1 MDVLIISEKKMAGLA
16 SDKSIELLLKE
27 MKLDVS
33 LYSGVADKK
42 KAAGFILGMC
52 FVRFDPRFRE
62 QLRSQLKVY
71 AFCAT
76 LKNIGFTNQARE
88 MQSYQRLAMSLLFV
102 MDKIIID
109 PESYPFALSEVEF
122 ATYATQIF
130 GGEIQNIQSTYHA
143 PSYYIDAAKLAAI
156 AVVGLASGAAA
167 TIVIPETLAASA
179 VMSRLAPAIAKSVA
193 SGVGGKIAEAAL
205 PVNLRK
211 DYQQKTLWTIYNLD
225 LERRKLK

>member
-1 MDVLIISEKKMAGLA
+1 MAGLA
-16 SDKSIELLLKE
+16 SDKSIDLLLKE
-27 MKLDVS
+27 IKLDVS

-71 AFCAT
+71 VFCAT
-76 LKNIGFTNQARE
+76 LKNIGFTNQARD
-88 MQSYQRLAMSLLFV
+88 MQSYQRLAMSFLFV

-130 GGEIQNIQSTYHA
+130 DGEIQNIQSTYHA
-143 PSYYIDAAKLAAI
+143 PSYYIDAAKLAVV
-156 AVVGLASGAAA
+156 AVFGLGVGAAA
-167 TIVIPETLAASA
+167 TALLPETLAAGA
-179 VMSRLAPAIAKSVA
+179 IMSRIAPAVAKSIA
-193 SGVGGKIAEAAL
+193 TGIGGKVAEAAL
-205 PVNLRK
+205 PVDLRK
-211 DYQQKTLWTIYNLD
+211 DYQQKMLWPIYNFD
-225 LERRKLK
+225 LERRKIN